1 MRVQEKIKIERNL
14 SIVFVDW
21 YFFFSFRIEI
31 KRSIVMIGL
40 QSVTRYSRTTE
51 ARRETRDLFYIDPWQ
66 LTDRQFIGYLR
77 HKAVNRRRS
86 WTVPL
91 VEEVLAQTAGITRET
106 AINFLRIYGT
116 PTGLARDSFW
126 RTLLPSRSRDFPIE
140 NSKNDN
146 LFFFKIL
153 EDENSNPNFPIR
165 KI

>member
-1 MRVQEKIKIERNL
+1 MHVQEKIKIKRNL
-14 SIVFVDW
+14 I
-21 YFFFSFRIEI
+21 FFFSFRIEI
-31 KRSIVMIGL
+31 KRSIVLIGS
-40 QSVTRYSRTTE
+40 QSVTGYWRTMK
-51 ARRETRDLFYIDPWQ
+51 ARERVISFYIDPWQ

-77 HKAVNRRRS
+77 HKVVNRWRS

-116 PTGLARDSFW
+116 PTGLARDGLW

-153 EDENSNPNFPIR
+153 EDKNSNPNFPFR